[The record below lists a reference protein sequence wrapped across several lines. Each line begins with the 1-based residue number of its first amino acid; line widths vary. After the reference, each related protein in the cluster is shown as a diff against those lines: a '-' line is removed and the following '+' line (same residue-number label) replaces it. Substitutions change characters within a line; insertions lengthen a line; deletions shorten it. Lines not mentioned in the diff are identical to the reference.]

1 MLNSGFLLREIESL
15 MPEEE
20 DFRVRCEADLYGVSC
35 FIASK
40 LHLPFVPMSLKGWRH
55 GWVYDLK
62 YPEQITLGS
71 KADGFLVALKEHELF
86 LKKYGIN
93 AIAVGMPF
101 IYVDE
106 NKEIKRMPNSLL
118 VMPIHTLA
126 YTSHSMNEYNYIQ
139 QISKLKKD
147 FDLIVVCIHAECYK
161 KNYWIDACN
170 AFDLPYIKGA
180 SLRDKNSLIRM
191 RRLFN
196 SFEYMTTNHIGSHI
210 LYATFCGCKVSIYGN
225 YYEYNKKD
233 FLCDPFYK
241 KYPHILDHN
250 LYIGS
255 EDYVKRKFPQFFVF
269 PKDAKPMEEWANE
282 EIGLQYKKSYLGIA
296 SLLGWT
302 NIYRQSKLFF
312 TKFLKAIVKKILALF
327 YLLLDYLYV
336 IIFFYIKSFIPKYIT
351 FALINTINKSYM
363 IVERLQNYYIK
374 VNNINLFRDDYYNKT
389 TKLLEKHI
397 GNKNIYNKKIAI
409 SDIFSESNDDFHRIY
424 NGCEFFFLTFSK
436 KGISIFPHKSQENN
450 DVKDFKKYFDEIYVF
465 MFFEFIE
472 KDKIQSILKKFY
484 DILNDTG
491 EVIIIFQSYFDRFGS
506 KGFLY
511 SYHPWPQLI
520 FNEKYFVDYCKY
532 KFDLLDQKDL
542 IYPYDYILT
551 GKTEYTLNRLSQT
564 EFKEHII
571 NSPFK
576 LSNIFS
582 VNRNIFVNLLSNLFP
597 RIKIFDGTKAYIL
610 KK

>member
-1 MLNSGFLLREIESL
+1 MLNKHFLLKEIESL

-20 DFRVRCEADLYGVSC
+20 YFKVRCEADVYGVSRC
-35 FIASK
+35 IASK
-40 LHLPFVPMSLKGWRH
+40 LHLPFTPMSLKGWRH
-55 GWVYDLK
+55 GWVCDLK
-62 YPEQITLGS
+62 YPEQITLGA

-106 NKEIKRMPNSLL
+106 NIEIRRIPNSLL
-118 VMPIHTLA
+118 VMPIHTLD

-139 QISKLKKD
+139 QISKLKKN
-147 FDLIVVCIHAECYK
+147 FDLIVVCIHSECYK
-161 KNYWIDACN
+161 KNYWVDACN

-180 SLRDKNSLIRM
+180 SLRDRNSLIRM

-210 LYATFCGCKVSIYGN
+210 LYAAFCGCKVSIYGD

-233 FLCDPFYK
+233 FQCDQFYK
-241 KYPHILDHN
+241 KYPHILDYN

-255 EDYVKRKFPQFFVF
+255 EDYVKGKFPQFFVF
-269 PKDAKPMEEWANE
+269 PKDAKPMKEWADR
-282 EIGLQYKKSYLGIA
+282 EIGLQYKKSYIKIA

-302 NIYRQSKLFF
+302 DIYKQSKLLF
-312 TKFLKAIVKKILALF
+312 TKFLKTVVKKIVLLF
-327 YLLLDYLYV
+327 HLLLDYLYV
-336 IIFFYIKSFIPKYIT
+336 IIFFYIKSFISKENT
-351 FALINTINKSYM
+351 WRLINTINKSYM
-363 IVERLQNYYIK
+363 IVNRLKNYYIK
-374 VNNINLFRDDYYNKT
+374 VNNISLFRDDYYNKT

-397 GNKNIYNKKIAI
+397 GYKDIYNKKIAI
-409 SDIFSESNDDFHRIY
+409 SDIFSESNDNFHRLY
-424 NGCEFFFLTFSK
+424 NGCELFFLTFSENE
-436 KGISIFPHKSQENN
+436 IYIFSHKNHENN
-450 DVKDFKKYFDEIYVF
+450 VVKDFKKYFDKIFVF

-472 KDKIQSILKKFY
+472 KDKIPSILEKFY
-484 DILNDTG
+484 DILNNTG

-542 IYPYDYILT
+542 IYPYDYILP
-551 GKTEYTLNRLSQT
+551 GKTEYTLTRLSQK
-564 EFKEHII
+564 EFEEYII

-582 VNRNIFVNLLSNLFP
+582 VNRNIFVNLLYRLFP
-597 RIKIFDGTKAYIL
+597 RIKILDGTKVYIL
-610 KK
+610 RK

>member
-106 NKEIKRMPNSLL
+106 NIEIRRIPNSLL
-118 VMPIHTLA
+118 VMPMHTLA

-139 QISKLKKD
+139 QISKLKKN
-147 FDLIVVCIHAECYK
+147 FDLIVVCIHGECYK

-210 LYATFCGCKVSIYGN
+210 LYATFCGCKVSIYGD
-225 YYEYNKKD
+225 YYEYSKED
-233 FLCDPFYK
+233 FQYDPFYK
-241 KYPHILDHN
+241 KYPHILDYN

-255 EDYVKRKFPQFFVF
+255 EDFVKRKFPQFFVF
-269 PKDAKPMEEWANE
+269 PKDAKAMKEWADR
-282 EIGLQYKKSYLGIA
+282 EIGLQYKKSYLEIA
-296 SLLGWT
+296 TLLGWT
-302 NIYRQSKLFF
+302 NIYKKSTLFF
-312 TKFLKAIVKKILALF
+312 TKFLKAIVKKTLLFF
-327 YLLLDYLYV
+327 YLLLDYLYI
-336 IIFFYIKSFIPKYIT
+336 IIFFYIKSFMSKDIT
-351 FALINTINKSYM
+351 FTLINTINKSYM
-363 IVERLQNYYIK
+363 IVNKLKNYYIN

-389 TKLLEKHI
+389 TKLLEKYLDI
-397 GNKNIYNKKIAI
+397 NDRYNKKIAI
-409 SDIFSESNDDFHRIY
+409 SDIFSESSDNFHKIY
-424 NGCEFFFLTFSK
+424 NGCELYFLKFSK
-436 KGISIFPHKSQENN
+436 KSIAIFSHNNQENK
-450 DVKDFKKYFDEIYVF
+450 DVKDFKKYFDKICLF

-472 KDKIQSILKKFY
+472 KDKIESILEKFY
-484 DILNDTG
+484 DILNDNG

-520 FNEKYFVDYCKY
+520 FNEKHFVDYCKY
-532 KFDLLDQKDL
+532 KFNLLDQNEL
-542 IYPYDYILT
+542 IYPYDYILP
-551 GKTEYTLNRLSQT
+551 GKTEYNLNRLT
-564 EFKEHII
+564 HAEFEKYII
-571 NSPFK
+571 NSPFT
-576 LSNIFS
+576 LSKIFCL
-582 VNRNIFVNLLSNLFP
+582 NRNRFINLLSRLFP
-597 RIKIFDGTKAYIL
+597 KIKIFEGTKVYIL